1 MGRDI
6 DHAAVAVENALKE
19 RFGRQVDFTELKVT
33 PHERTMTIR
42 HDGRITEGTRDRLIT
57 AIRKANTYD
66 ELWRD
71 LTGALKP
78 DVPAAE

>member
-6 DHAAVAVENALKE
+6 EHAAVAVENALKE

-57 AIRKANTYD
+57 AIRRAATYD
-66 ELWRD
+66 ELWQE
-71 LTGALKP
+71 LTGVPIL